1 MKHCDKNT
9 QTTFKTMA
17 YQINAT
23 VYPEGDFEG
32 LPDVIVTE
40 VGTTKS
46 AKTNAQGNFSLTA
59 SSPDAM
65 IRFQFLGYKETVV
78 KASQVEPFVMVEA
91 GAIDLDEI
99 TVTGGGKKDN
109 TLLYVLIAAGTFLLT
124 ASIVSSK
131 NKAPQKVQLK

>member
-9 QTTFKTMA
+9 LITSKMA

-23 VYPEGDFEG
+23 VYPEGDYVG

-78 KASQVEPFVMVEA
+78 KASQVAPFVMVEA
-91 GAIDLDEI
+91 GAIDLEEI
-99 TVTGGGKKDN
+99 TVSGGGNNNN
-109 TLLYVLIAAGTFLLT
+109 TLLYLLIAAGTIIVT
-124 ASIVSSK
+124 ASIVSAK